1 MRKELGVGI
10 IGLGMGRDLLYLNR
24 DASSRLEVRGLCGR
38 DLAKASRVAHE
49 HGIGFCTSDYRE
61 LIARPDI
68 HVVAVFSPDHLHGE
82 HCLAALRSGRHV
94 VVTKPM
100 VNRLDEAV
108 QLTREAEARGLKFQ
122 VGETCR
128 WYTSFLAVRRFF
140 EDGDLGDIIF
150 AEAHYVHEIKD
161 YFPLTPWRLEVPQDF
176 LYGGVCHPL
185 DSLVWFLGDVAEVHC
200 YANRGGLSA
209 YPQEEN
215 FLLNLKFANG
225 VIARVLGAYGMVH
238 PPWPMMGITLYGTRA
253 TVTATFADFQPSQ
266 VRIVFDKLCGNN
278 EPAVIDY
285 PADLEGAYGQGQA
298 VRRYMAD
305 FEDSIVNDRRPG
317 EDAREGLKTIAALDA
332 AWRSIKTG
340 QPQPVHGE
348 A

>member
-1 MRKELGVGI
+1 
-10 IGLGMGRDLLYLNR
+10 
-24 DASSRLEVRGLCGR
+24 
-38 DLAKASRVAHE
+38 
-49 HGIGFCTSDYRE
+49 
-61 LIARPDI
+61 
-68 HVVAVFSPDHLHGE
+68 
-82 HCLAALRSGRHV
+82 
-94 VVTKPM
+94 
-100 VNRLDEAV
+100 
-108 QLTREAEARGLKFQ
+108 
-122 VGETCR
+122 
-128 WYTSFLAVRRFF
+128 
-140 EDGDLGDIIF
+140 
-150 AEAHYVHEIKD
+150 
-161 YFPLTPWRLEVPQDF
+161 
-176 LYGGVCHPL
+176 
-185 DSLVWFLGDVAEVHC
+185 
-200 YANRGGLSA
+200 
-209 YPQEEN
+209 
-215 FLLNLKFANG
+215 
-225 VIARVLGAYGMVH
+225 
-238 PPWPMMGITLYGTRA
+238 MGITLYGTRA